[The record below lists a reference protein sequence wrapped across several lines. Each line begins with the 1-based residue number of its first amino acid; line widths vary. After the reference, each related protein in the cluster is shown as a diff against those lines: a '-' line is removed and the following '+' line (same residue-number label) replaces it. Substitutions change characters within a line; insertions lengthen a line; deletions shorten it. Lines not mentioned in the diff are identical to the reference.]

1 MADFLDLEEI
11 VIDDDSAFEDVEFR
25 ICKYPFPALYYGESN
40 IYFNRKT
47 TDIFRP
53 KKIKFRLSTEYLIV
67 LPAEN
72 DEQNAFSVW
81 DSTNKTDTLV
91 STLPASLKNRRA
103 LKRGTYKCYRYKNGL
118 AIKRYEPL
126 EVKGDD

>member
-1 MADFLDLEEI
+1 MNGFLDLEEI
-11 VIDDDSAFEDVEFR
+11 IIDDDSAFEDIEFKLS
-25 ICKYPFPALYYGESN
+25 KYSFPALYFGETN

-47 TDIFRP
+47 TEIFRP
-53 KKIKFRLSTEYLIV
+53 ERIKFRLSTEYLIV

-72 DEQNAFSVW
+72 GEENSFSIW
-81 DSTNKTDTLV
+81 SSSSRTDTLV
-91 STLPASLKNRRA
+91 STLPANLKHRRA

-126 EVKGDD
+126 EAKQDG

>member
-1 MADFLDLEEI
+1 MNGFLDLEEI
-11 VIDDDSAFEDVEFR
+11 IIDDDSAFEDIEFR
-25 ICKYPFPALYYGESN
+25 LSKYPFPALYFGESN

-53 KKIKFRLSTEYLIV
+53 ERVKFRLSPEYLII

-72 DEQNAFSVW
+72 GEENTFSVW
-81 DSTNKTDTLV
+81 DSTSRTDTIV
-91 STLPASLKNRRA
+91 STLPANLKHRRA

-126 EVKGDD
+126 EDIKDG